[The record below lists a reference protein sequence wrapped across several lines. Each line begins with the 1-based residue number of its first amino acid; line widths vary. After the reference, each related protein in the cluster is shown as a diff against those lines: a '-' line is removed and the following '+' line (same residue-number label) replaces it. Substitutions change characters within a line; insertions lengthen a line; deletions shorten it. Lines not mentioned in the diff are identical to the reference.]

1 MLDKSLSPDWL
12 KIEAATLLDRV
23 RSRQPRVH
31 CITNSV
37 AQTLTANVLLA
48 LGAEPSMTIAPQE
61 TGGFVSTADAILINL
76 GTLDEERSKA
86 ARIAA
91 ETAHGLG
98 RPFVLD
104 PVFAHRSGSRKALAD
119 TLLMLGPT
127 AMRGNAE
134 EVSGLNADENDT
146 IVAQTGV
153 TDTIRFRNRVV
164 TLHNGDPLMAKTT
177 GSGCALG
184 AVIAAFLAIGEEPYT
199 AVVAALASYAI
210 AGQLAA
216 AEAQGP
222 GSFVPAF
229 LDRLYRLTPADIEKF
244 GHLS

>member
-1 MLDKSLSPDWL
+1 MLDKGLSPDCL
-12 KIEAATLLDRV
+12 KTQAAILLDRV

-61 TGGFVSTADAILINL
+61 TGGFVSAADAVLINL
-76 GTLDEERSKA
+76 GTLDAERSKA

-91 ETAHGLG
+91 ETALGLG

-104 PVFAHRSGSRKALAD
+104 PVFAHRSASRKALAN
-119 TLLMLGPT
+119 TLLSLGPT

-134 EVSGLNADENDT
+134 EVSGLNADDDVT
-146 IVAQTGV
+146 IVAQTGE
-153 TDTIRFRNRVV
+153 TDTIRFRNRIIA
-164 TLHNGDPLMAKTT
+164 LHNGDPLMAKTT
-177 GSGCALG
+177 GAGCALG
-184 AVIAAFLAIGEEPYT
+184 AVMAAFLATSEEPYL
-199 AVVAALASYAI
+199 AVVAALVSFAV

-229 LDRLYRLTPADIEKF
+229 LDQLYRLTPADIEKF

>member
-1 MLDKSLSPDWL
+1 MLDKGISPDCL
-12 KIEAATLLDRV
+12 KKEAATLLDRV
-23 RSRQPRVH
+23 RAGQPRVH

-48 LGAEPSMTIAPQE
+48 LGAEPSMTIAPEE
-61 TGGFVSTADAILINL
+61 TGAFVSAADAILINL
-76 GTLDEERSKA
+76 GTLDAERSKA

-91 ETAHGLG
+91 ETALGLG

-104 PVFAHRSGSRKALAD
+104 PVFAHRSAARKALAE
-119 TLLMLGPT
+119 TLLALRPT

-134 EVSGLNADENDT
+134 EVSGLNASDDVT
-146 IVAQTGV
+146 ILAQTGK
-153 TDTIRFRNRVV
+153 TDAIRFRNRSV

-184 AVIAAFLAIGEEPYT
+184 AVMAAFLTAGEDPYV
-199 AVVAALASYAI
+199 AVVGALASFAI
-210 AGQLAA
+210 AGELAA

-229 LDRLYRLTPADIEKF
+229 LDHLYRLTPSDIEKF